1 MTEDEVIEENKRLI
15 EIYNI
20 PKDKCEHICSL
31 ADTVFDINELL
42 LEYIN
47 HINHINNET
56 F

>member
-47 HINHINNET
+47 HINNET